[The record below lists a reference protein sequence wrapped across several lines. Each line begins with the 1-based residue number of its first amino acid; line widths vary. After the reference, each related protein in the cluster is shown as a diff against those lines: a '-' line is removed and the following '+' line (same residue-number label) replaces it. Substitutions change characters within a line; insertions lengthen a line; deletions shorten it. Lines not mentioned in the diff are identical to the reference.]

1 MADNTRLVGQVIMP
15 ISDGMNERCVA
26 FIQPA
31 LEPAFREK
39 EVTNGAP
46 KYGTT
51 SLDNLGI
58 A

>member
-1 MADNTRLVGQVIMP
+1 MD
-15 ISDGMNERCVA
+15 ERCGA

-31 LEPAFREK
+31 SEPAFKEK

-51 SLDNLGI
+51 IMDNLGI

>member
-1 MADNTRLVGQVIMP
+1 MADNTCFVGKVTLP
-15 ISDGMNERCVA
+15 TSGGRNERCVA

-31 LEPAFREK
+31 PEPAFREK

-51 SLDNLGI
+51 SMENLGI

>member
-1 MADNTRLVGQVIMP
+1 MADNTRLVGKVILP
-15 ISDGMNERCVA
+15 TSDGMNERCDA

-31 LEPAFREK
+31 SEPAFKER

-51 SLDNLGI
+51 IMENLGI